1 MIETDKIILAEL
13 IALLL
18 KDGELPS
25 YKEAQLK
32 NLLQRY
38 PEAKDSLSRRL
49 SQTDIYPPFDL
60 RNIDLSREWLLTQT
74 KFTAKGTLLHPRK
87 KYLFLNK
94 AWSLAIAVAA
104 TVLLALT
111 LLWQRQHREKS
122 VSYLIPDKVYGHK
135 NDVLPGRTGAI
146 LKIEG
151 KEEIQLTEKKAVQY
165 LAQGIE
171 LKEGRLIYP
180 SNLTENLKN
189 TLIVPKRSTMVLTF
203 SDGTKVWVN
212 AASEISYKTN
222 FDKKERRVR
231 LKGEAYFEVAKDAHR
246 PFIVETNHINIQA
259 IGTAFNVS
267 SYHATTKVS
276 LTEGKLKVSNEEN
289 EIYMDA
295 GSETEIINKKL
306 KTFPL
311 TSKAE
316 ATAFKDGYFYFKNKN
331 MQQILDEL
339 SRWYG
344 IQVDCKIPLNNER
357 YEGSIKRDVTLGEL
371 CNLLKD
377 LTGYKLT
384 IDNDKLIVNR

>member
-25 YKEAQLK
+25 DKEDQLK
-32 NLLQRY
+32 NLLQKY
-38 PEAKDSLSRRL
+38 PDARDSLGRRL
-49 SQTDIYPPFDL
+49 SQTDIYTPFDL
-60 RNIDLSREWLLTQT
+60 RCIDLSKEWLITQR
-74 KFTAKGTLLHPRK
+74 KFRAKETILQPK
-87 KYLFLNK
+87 IKYLSLYK
-94 AWSLAIAVAA
+94 PWYRAIGIAAAILLAII
-104 TVLLALT
+104 
-111 LLWQRQHREKS
+111 LLWPRQQIEKPAN
-122 VSYLIPDKVYGHK
+122 YLIPDKIYGHK
-135 NDVLPGRTGAI
+135 NDVLPGGTGAI

-151 KEEIQLTEKKAVQY
+151 KKEIQLTEKKAVQY

-171 LKEGRLIYP
+171 LKEGQLIYP

-189 TLIVPKRSTMVLTF
+189 TLIVPKRSTMVLAL

-212 AASEISYKTN
+212 AASELSYKTN
-222 FDKKERRVR
+222 FDKKERRVI

-259 IGTAFNVS
+259 IGTAFNVN

-276 LTEGKLKVSNEEN
+276 LTEGKLKVSNDEN
-289 EIYMDA
+289 EIFMNA

-306 KTFPL
+306 RTFPL
-311 TSKAE
+311 ASKAE

-331 MQQILDEL
+331 MQQVLDEL

-344 IQVDCKIPLNNER
+344 IQVDCKVPLNSER

-371 CNLLKD
+371 CSLLKD

>member
-18 KDGELPS
+18 KDGELPID
-25 YKEAQLK
+25 KEAQLK

-60 RNIDLSREWLLTQT
+60 RNIDLSREWLVTQT

-311 TSKAE
+311 ASKAE

>member
-18 KDGELPS
+18 KDGELAS
-25 YKEAQLK
+25 DKGNQLK
-32 NLLQRY
+32 NLLQKY
-38 PEAKDSLSRRL
+38 PGAKDIIRRRL
-49 SQTDIYPPFDL
+49 SQTDIYVPFDL
-60 RNIDLSREWLLTQT
+60 HKIDVSQEWLITQS
-74 KFTAKGTLLHPRK
+74 KFTAKETILQPRK
-87 KYLFLNK
+87 KYLYLNK
-94 AWSLAIAVAA
+94 SWYKAIGIAA

-111 LLWQRQHREKS
+111 LLWKKQQHEKP
-122 VSYLIPDKVYGHK
+122 VSYLIPDKIYGHK
-135 NDVLPGRTGAI
+135 NDVLPGGAGAI

-151 KEEIQLTEKKAVQY
+151 KEEIRLTEKKANQY
-165 LAQGIE
+165 FAQGIE

-189 TLIVPKRSTMVLTF
+189 TLIVPKRSTMILTL

-212 AASEISYKTN
+212 AASELSYKTN
-222 FDKKERRVR
+222 FNKKERRVT

-259 IGTAFNVS
+259 IGTAFNVN
-267 SYHATTKVS
+267 SYHANTKVS
-276 LTEGKLKVSNEEN
+276 LTEGKLKVSNEEH
-289 EIYMDA
+289 EIYMNA
-295 GSETEIINKKL
+295 GSETEIVDKKL

-311 TSKAE
+311 VSKAE
-316 ATAFKDGYFYFKNKN
+316 ATAFKDGYFYFKNKD

-344 IQVDCKIPLNNER
+344 IQIDCKIPLNSER
-357 YEGSIKRDVTLGEL
+357 YEGSIKRDVTLAEL
-371 CNLLKD
+371 CNVLKD

-384 IDNDKLIVNR
+384 IENDKLIVNR

>member
-60 RNIDLSREWLLTQT
+60 RNIDLSREWLVTQT

>member
-1 MIETDKIILAEL
+1 MIETDKILLAEL

-25 YKEAQLK
+25 DKENQLK
-32 NLLQRY
+32 NLLQKY
-38 PEAKDSLSRRL
+38 PSARDSLSRRL
-49 SQTDIYPPFDL
+49 SQTDIYVPFDL
-60 RNIDLSREWLLTQT
+60 RTTDVKQEWLITQR
-74 KFTAKGTLLHPRK
+74 KFTAKETILQSRK

-94 AWSLAIAVAA
+94 PWYKAIGIAA
-104 TVLLALT
+104 ALLLVLT
-111 LLWQRQHREKS
+111 LLWQRQQQEKPIN
-122 VSYLIPDKVYGHK
+122 YLIPDKIYGHK
-135 NDVLPGRTGAI
+135 NDVLPGGAGAV

-151 KEEIQLTEKKAVQY
+151 KEEIRLTEKKAIQY
-165 LAQGIE
+165 FAQGIE

-180 SNLTENLKN
+180 ASLAENLKN
-189 TLIVPKRSTMVLTF
+189 TLIVPKRSTMVLTL

-212 AASEISYKTN
+212 AASELSYKAN
-222 FDKKERRVR
+222 FDKKERRVT

-259 IGTAFNVS
+259 IGTAFNVN
-267 SYHATTKVS
+267 SYHANTRVS
-276 LTEGKLKVSNEEN
+276 LTEGKLKVSNDEN
-289 EIYMDA
+289 EIYMNA
-295 GSETEIINKKL
+295 GSETEIVDKKL

-311 TSKAE
+311 ASKAE
-316 ATAFKDGYFYFKNKN
+316 ATAFKDGYFYFKNKD

-357 YEGSIKRDVTLGEL
+357 YEGSMKRDVTLAEL
-371 CNLLKD
+371 CNVLKD

-384 IDNDKLIVNR
+384 IDNDKLIVSR

>member
-25 YKEAQLK
+25 DKEAQLK

-49 SQTDIYPPFDL
+49 SQTAIYPPFDL
-60 RNIDLSREWLLTQT
+60 RNIDLNREWLITQT
-74 KFTAKGTLLHPRK
+74 KFTAKETILQPRK
-87 KYLFLNK
+87 KHIFLNK
-94 AWSLAIAVAA
+94 TWHKAIAVAA

-111 LLWQRQHREKS
+111 LLWQQQHHEKS
-122 VSYLIPDKVYGHK
+122 ASYLIPDKVYGHK
-135 NDVLPGRTGAI
+135 NDVLPGGTGAI

-189 TLIVPKRSTMVLTF
+189 TLIVPKRSTMILTF

-212 AASEISYKTN
+212 AASELSYQTN
-222 FDKKERRVR
+222 FNKKERRVR

-259 IGTAFNVS
+259 IGTAFNVN

-295 GSETEIINKKL
+295 GSETEIVNKKL

-311 TSKAE
+311 ASKTE

-344 IQVDCKIPLNNER
+344 IQVDCKVPLNNER

>member
-25 YKEAQLK
+25 HKEAQLK

-60 RNIDLSREWLLTQT
+60 RNIDLSREWLVTQT

-311 TSKAE
+311 ASKAE

>member
-60 RNIDLSREWLLTQT
+60 RNIDLSREWLVTQT

-311 TSKAE
+311 ASKAE